1 MFVWLF
7 HRITGLLLI
16 GLLSLK
22 FLTSFFLM
30 TKDQKPDWALVL
42 HTNPLSDS
50 LLIIAGVFHAFYGLR
65 TVIIDL
71 GAKKEKLLFWIFTIL
86 AALVSGALLLIYFTR
101 NY

>member
-7 HRITGLLLI
+7 HRITGLILI
-16 GLLSLK
+16 VTLSLK

-30 TKDQKPDWALVL
+30 TKDKKPDWALVL
-42 HTNPLSDS
+42 HTNPLIDS
-50 LLIIAGVFHAFYGLR
+50 LLIVTVIFHALYGLR

-71 GAKKEKLLFWIFTIL
+71 GVRKEKLLFWIFTIL
-86 AALVSGALLLIYFTR
+86 GVVLSAGLLVVYFTR